1 MRVGPKDLPWG
12 SYIGESPE
20 KGTGPALGRSGG
32 EMSREEQTAGAEVLG
47 QDKTGGLVF
56 S

>member
-1 MRVGPKDLPWG
+1 MWG
-12 SYIGESPE
+12 LKTSPGELHRRITREGDGDRAS
-20 KGTGPALGRSGG
+20 TGEIRG